1 MTDIIPTPGNRAV
14 QAAMDTW
21 ARLTLAFE
29 LNEQLQEEID
39 QAVLT
44 VLGEF
49 QDALQ
54 NRAAES
60 PEERK
65 ARQEWRSSALRAGK
79 ETWED
84 LKPPL
89 GTRSAEHADYAVGMA
104 LVNAMDVLERGVPS
118 RRSTEGTGPEVEGCS
133 SCQHLQA
140 LLGGGRPS
148 EFSEETIAAAG
159 DAVWEEIKRWP
170 HKQMHSGG
178 RCSTILGL
186 TGEDLARVA
195 LSVALKATRAEQQSQ
210 LAKQVAESTPLR
222 PQVMQEIRDWVS
234 LNTASGGQVERIYSA
249 RPDIPPTPVESQG
262 GVLSEVGT
270 IAVDFDGVI
279 HDYLHGWGDG
289 TIYGDPIPGAHES
302 LTELLA
308 DRPVAIFTARE
319 VTSVATWIQ
328 DRLGIPTLA
337 DPASTI
343 GFWTERGKLLVTNRK
358 VAAVAYI
365 DDRAIRFW
373 DWHTVMVSVRHY
385 ISQEAR
391 RVAARTT
398 QSHATDQSEEN
409 SDD

>member
-133 SCQHLQA
+133 SSA
-140 LLGGGRPS
+140 RRPS
-148 EFSEETIAAAG
+148 QLPATRSG
-159 DAVWEEIKRWP
+159 RRS
-170 HKQMHSGG
+170 SGG
-178 RCSTILGL
+178 RTSRCT
-186 TGEDLARVA
+186 RVA
-195 LSVALKATRAEQQSQ
+195 
-210 LAKQVAESTPLR
+210 
-222 PQVMQEIRDWVS
+222 
-234 LNTASGGQVERIYSA
+234 
-249 RPDIPPTPVESQG
+249 
-262 GVLSEVGT
+262 
-270 IAVDFDGVI
+270 
-279 HDYLHGWGDG
+279 
-289 TIYGDPIPGAHES
+289 
-302 LTELLA
+302 
-308 DRPVAIFTARE
+308 
-319 VTSVATWIQ
+319 
-328 DRLGIPTLA
+328 
-337 DPASTI
+337 
-343 GFWTERGKLLVTNRK
+343 
-358 VAAVAYI
+358 
-365 DDRAIRFW
+365 
-373 DWHTVMVSVRHY
+373 
-385 ISQEAR
+385 
-391 RVAARTT
+391 VAARSWGSPGRT
-398 QSHATDQSEEN
+398 SRGSP
-409 SDD
+409 